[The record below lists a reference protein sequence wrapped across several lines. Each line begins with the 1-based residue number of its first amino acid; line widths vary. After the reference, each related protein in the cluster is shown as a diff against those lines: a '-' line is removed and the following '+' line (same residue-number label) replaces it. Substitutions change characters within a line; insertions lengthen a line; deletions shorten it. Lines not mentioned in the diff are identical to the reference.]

1 MKQQTIFKEWNVNV
15 TECDE
20 TSKYIT
26 YTLRKIGF
34 LSNCVDTTLCYHIF
48 FVCTKLKKIQR
59 KKLRYIYYGRYFYN
73 KCQHKNKVRKP
84 VQTYGFLFKSQEEK
98 FNQYK

>member
-1 MKQQTIFKEWNVNV
+1 MLSHFFCLHKIKK
-15 TECDE
+15 
-20 TSKYIT
+20 KY
-26 YTLRKIGF
+26 KG
-34 LSNCVDTTLCYHIF
+34 
-48 FVCTKLKKIQR
+48 

-73 KCQHKNKVRKP
+73 KCQHKNIKVRKP